1 MTKIKAGV
9 KGEAV
14 GNNQALRLLP
24 AVEAGVIETRRENP
38 EHGSLVPTS
47 TYRLADIFREINVA
61 DKNFL
66 KYVPEKFLNK
76 EQRKA
81 KKEALQA
88 EAKKIANMRVRND
101 SKGRKLSAKQR
112 EYFKNSA
119 AVDENGKLLVMYHG
133 TRKGG
138 FTTFRDWT
146 YLTPEKGYAER
157 YTDKDTGETMY
168 EVYANIQKPFDT
180 RIPEVRE
187 IFENEFFGNY
197 SRTPLQET
205 GLPDWTD
212 NIKNDICNA

>member
-1 MTKIKAGV
+1 
-9 KGEAV
+9 
-14 GNNQALRLLP
+14 
-24 AVEAGVIETRRENP
+24 
-38 EHGSLVPTS
+38 
-47 TYRLADIFREINVA
+47 
-61 DKNFL
+61 
-66 KYVPEKFLNK
+66 
-76 EQRKA
+76 
-81 KKEALQA
+81 
-88 EAKKIANMRVRND
+88 MRVRND

-212 NIKNDICNA
+212 GYDLAEFIEENEYDFDGILLDEGADPGANGETIVWYVKRKNDILK